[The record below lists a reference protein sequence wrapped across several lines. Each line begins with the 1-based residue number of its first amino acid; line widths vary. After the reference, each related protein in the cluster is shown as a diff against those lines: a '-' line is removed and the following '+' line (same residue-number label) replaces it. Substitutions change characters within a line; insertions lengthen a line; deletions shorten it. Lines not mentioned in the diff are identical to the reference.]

1 MPEPNHP
8 ERPTALTPYLVGD
21 RITLKKQHAC
31 GGLEWEVYRI
41 GADIGL
47 RCVSCERRIMLS
59 RREVA
64 RRIRKRVEA
73 SDGA

>member
-8 ERPTALTPYLVGD
+8 ERLTALTPYMVGD
-21 RITLKKQHAC
+21 RITLKKKHAC

-47 RCVSCERRIMLS
+47 QCMSCERRIMLS